1 MDDRQQKKK
10 APAAAAALSPSA
22 MPRRTGLFSD
32 ETKVAEEDR
41 DRRLKRAISK
51 ARSKRKLFPTD
62 DDGRTVNL
70 DANIVHFRGENP
82 AQAERKSSPR
92 RNIKT
97 HARGEA
103 QKHSSSN
110 SSKSI
115 PSTISFRSTCT
126 RASSKKSRSI
136 SSYKNSKS
144 KRRRRK
150 RKTVRPD
157 YHSSQA
163 EIISRA
169 QDDSPATAQE
179 KKTEEEAHM
188 PRVGRYVKAF
198 GRRLWYGPDGDED
211 LNDIDLCDVCRIL
224 WLNQEKP
231 MFREENDV
239 RSDMELLDVIP
250 SNNDEIEADFDK
262 PPVVQPVTEGDFSG
276 SDNVNVNVKKEEEDA
291 EVKFDGES
299 PIKEDASTYT
309 EKSSRPAK
317 REAKARVD
325 LSSTSLRS
333 LGSTR
338 TTDGLFEPFP
348 AIDANRSH
356 GRARPN
362 MFVDWMRLSKMKVT
376 VLSNPRLMV
385 NDLKTEQKY

>member
-1 MDDRQQKKK
+1 
-10 APAAAAALSPSA
+10 

-32 ETKVAEEDR
+32 ETEVAEEDR

-126 RASSKKSRSI
+126 RASSKKSRSV
-136 SSYKNSKS
+136 SNKNSKS

-198 GRRLWYGPDGDED
+198 G
-211 LNDIDLCDVCRIL
+211 
-224 WLNQEKP
+224 
-231 MFREENDV
+231 
-239 RSDMELLDVIP
+239 
-250 SNNDEIEADFDK
+250 
-262 PPVVQPVTEGDFSG
+262 
-276 SDNVNVNVKKEEEDA
+276 
-291 EVKFDGES
+291 
-299 PIKEDASTYT
+299 
-309 EKSSRPAK
+309 
-317 REAKARVD
+317 
-325 LSSTSLRS
+325 
-333 LGSTR
+333 
-338 TTDGLFEPFP
+338 
-348 AIDANRSH
+348 
-356 GRARPN
+356 
-362 MFVDWMRLSKMKVT
+362 
-376 VLSNPRLMV
+376 
-385 NDLKTEQKY
+385 